1 MASDKLVQARMVAAI
16 SPAAGTSRSGN
27 GRELSRIMTGPRPWP
42 LGMGAACLLRSRY
55 NDNEEG
61 VQPNLD
67 ALLARSALPFSQGAE
82 SYDGEHIILHSL
94 CNNMQWPADCHFD
107 VAVDTVLS

>member
-1 MASDKLVQARMVAAI
+1 MASDKLVQTRMVAAT
-16 SPAAGTSRSGN
+16 SAAAGASRSGN
-27 GRELSRIMTGPRPWP
+27 GRELSRIMTGPRPYP
-42 LGMGAACLLRSRY
+42 RRMGAARSFKSHY

-67 ALLARSALPFSQGAE
+67 ALLAPSALHFSKGAE

-94 CNNMQWPADCHFD
+94 CNN
-107 VAVDTVLS
+107 L